1 MASTVRH
8 GRELVRKSQQKLAD
22 PNADP
27 LELLRAA
34 CLSRGASG
42 IKGLGR
48 VFRIMDDDG
57 SKSLDFNEFRK
68 GLQDYGV
75 FISDEA
81 QRKLFKDFDENGDG
95 RLNFDEFL
103 KKLRPPMNQF
113 RMKLIQQ
120 AFRKLDKT
128 GDGQI
133 TVDDLRGVYNVS
145 FHPKYESGE
154 WTEDQVLRQFLD
166 SFDTPDHPDGVI
178 TWEEFVNYYSGVSAS
193 IDEDIYFDLMMRQA
207 WKLK

>member
-1 MASTVRH
+1 MAGTQRH
-8 GRELVRKSQQKLAD
+8 GKELMRKSEKLLAD
-22 PNADP
+22 PNTEP
-27 LELLRAA
+27 LELLRAS
-34 CLSRGASG
+34 CLARGASG

-48 VFRIMDDDG
+48 IFRIMDDDG
-57 SKSLDFNEFRK
+57 SKSLDYNEFKK

-75 FISDEA
+75 YVDDA
-81 QRKLFKDFDENGDG
+81 AVRKLFKEFDENGDG

-113 RMKLIQQ
+113 RLKLIQT

-133 TVDDLRGVYNVS
+133 TVDDLRGVYSVN
-145 FHPKYESGE
+145 FHPKFKSGE

-166 SFDTPDHPDGVI
+166 SFDTPDHPDGII
-178 TWEEFVNYYSGVSAS
+178 TFEEFVNYYSGVSAS

-207 WKLK
+207 WKIK